1 MFTSLARLAVAR
13 PRRVA
18 ALGLAFLL
26 LAGVIGGPAA
36 GKLDA
41 PNAFL
46 APGSPSYAAN
56 QTIERVTGAEAFP
69 GVLALVPAGPSSPR
83 VATVAREIGGVPG
96 VAGVRAPSAAHPDGL
111 VARDGR
117 EVVLAVSLR
126 AHAKAAAVI
135 GAITDAVP
143 RDVLLGGADVAGQQ
157 VGSQATKDLGLA
169 ELIAFPLLLILSLL
183 IFRGVAAL
191 LPLAV
196 GGVSVLGTFF
206 VLAIV
211 NTQLSL
217 SSFALNL
224 VIGVGLGLA
233 VDYSLLLVWRFREE
247 LSQGEDVEAALI
259 TTLNTAGR
267 AVSFSALTVA
277 ASLATLILFPQ
288 RFLISMGVGGAAVAL
303 VAGLAT
309 LLVLPSLL
317 VLLAPRIA
325 KVAPEPA
332 ATGRFYRLAHGVMK
346 RPVLVAGLTT
356 ALLLAIASPTLAVR
370 WSGVDAT
377 ILPTS
382 QSARVVQDQMAAQ
395 FPDQDLNQI
404 VITARAPAS
413 SGAPVAA
420 YARRVAAVPGV
431 SATGAPRYLGADTWE
446 LTLGAQGDPISVP
459 AQRTYTAVE
468 ALDAPFRVQIDGT
481 AAQFHDQKV
490 AITRHLAPAL
500 VILVLITLI
509 LLWLMTGSVVL
520 PLKALVM
527 NALTAATATGVLVFV
542 FQHGRLTGLLDYTS
556 QGGIE
561 QTDFL
566 VLVAVAFA
574 LSTDYGVLLLSR
586 IKEARDRGA
595 ENREAIALGLQR
607 TGRIVSATALLKA
620 VAIGAFATSHV
631 VFLKEIG
638 IGAVVAVLVDAFLI
652 RCTLVPALMVLLGEW
667 NWWSPRPL
675 ARLHRR
681 IGISETPGPAPD
693 GIGQTAAT
701 LVSLPVGE

>member
-1 MFTSLARLAVAR
+1 MYTSLARTAVAR
-13 PRRVA
+13 PRLIA
-18 ALGLAFLL
+18 TLGLVFLVV
-26 LAGVIGGPAA
+26 AGVIGGPAT

-41 PNAFL
+41 VNSFL
-46 APGSPSYAAN
+46 APGSPSYRAQA
-56 QTIERVTGAEAFP
+56 TIERVTGAEAFP
-69 GVLALVPAGPSSPR
+69 GVLALVPATPSSPEVAR
-83 VATVAREIGGVPG
+83 VAHEIAAVGGVARVNTPT
-96 VAGVRAPSAAHPDGL
+96 VAHPDGL
-111 VARDGR
+111 VARNGR
-117 EVVLAVSLR
+117 EVVLAVSLTSG
-126 AHAKAAAVI
+126 ATAGNVVGAIGAAV
-135 GAITDAVP
+135 P
-143 RDVLLGGADVAGQQ
+143 HDVLLGGSDVAGQQ
-157 VGSQATKDLGLA
+157 VNSQASEDLGIA
-169 ELIAFPLLLILSLL
+169 ELIAFPLLALISLA
-183 IFRGVAAL
+183 IFRGFAAL

-196 GGVSVLGTFF
+196 GGMSVLGAFL

-247 LSQGEDVEAALI
+247 LSHGEDVEAALI

-267 AVSFSALTVA
+267 SVTFSALTVA
-277 ASLATLILFPQ
+277 ASLLTLVLFPQ

-317 VLLAPRIA
+317 VLMARRIG

-332 ATGRFYRLAHGVMK
+332 GTGRWYRLAHGVMK
-346 RPVLVAGLTT
+346 RPVLVAALTT
-356 ALLLAIASPTLAVR
+356 GLLVAIASPTLSVR

-377 ILPTS
+377 VLPHS
-382 QSARVVQDQMAAQ
+382 QSARVVQEAMAAQ
-395 FPDQDLNQI
+395 FPAQDLDQI
-404 VITARAPAS
+404 VIAAEAPLGAGTA
-413 SGAPVAA
+413 VDA
-420 YARRVAAVPGV
+420 YQRRVIATSGV
-431 SATGAPRYLGADTWE
+431 SGGPAPRYLGHDTWE
-446 LTLGAQGDPISVP
+446 IALGVQGDPISAG
-459 AQRTYTAVE
+459 AQATYGRVQ
-468 ALDAPFRVQIDGT
+468 ALPAPFRVEIDGT

-490 AITRHLAPAL
+490 AITDHLAVA
-500 VILVLITLI
+500 LITLTVI
-509 LLWLMTGSVVL
+509 TLMLLWLMTGSVVL
-520 PLKALVM
+520 PVKALLM
-527 NALTAATATGVLVFV
+527 NALTAATATGALVFV

-586 IKEARDRGA
+586 IKEARDRGVD
-595 ENREAIALGLQR
+595 NREAIALGLQR
-607 TGRIVSATALLKA
+607 SGRIVSASAVLMA

-638 IGAVVAVLVDAFLI
+638 IGAVVAVLVDAFI
-652 RCTLVPALMVLLGEW
+652 VRCALVPSLMVLLGEW

-681 IGISETPGPAPD
+681 IGIGEAPGPAP
-693 GIGQTAAT
+693 GAAPQTGT
-701 LVSLPVGE
+701 TVVSLPVGE